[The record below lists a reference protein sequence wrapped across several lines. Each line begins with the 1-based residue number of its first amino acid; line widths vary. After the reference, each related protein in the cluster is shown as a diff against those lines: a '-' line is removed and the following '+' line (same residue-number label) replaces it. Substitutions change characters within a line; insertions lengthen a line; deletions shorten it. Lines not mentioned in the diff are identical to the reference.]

1 MQILN
6 DKKYYTLEN
15 SPAMQKI
22 RAVPPFK
29 FILYEIFYIFALI
42 DD

>member
-1 MQILN
+1 MQNLN

-29 FILYEIFYIFALI
+29 SHYTKFV
-42 DD
+42 